1 MSTNIAKIFLK
12 LVDKHFPRIHR
23 LHKTFNRN
31 TIKVSYSYMI
41 NVQQLRQKHKNFIE
55 NKKNETTHS
64 CNCRDKN
71 GCPLNRNCR
80 TKNVNYKCTSPTKN
94 NVKKVYLAVSEG
106 EFKKYWYWNYQQSF
120 WNEHYKNGTTLS
132 KYLQSIKSWEQNVN
146 LSWEIIRQTAPY
158 FKEMLLMFAWKVNYC
173 IRFKPWRVSK

>member
-1 MSTNIAKIFLK
+1 MSTNIVKIFLK

-23 LHKTFNRN
+23 LHKTFNRNIHKTFNRN

-120 WNEHYKNGTTLS
+120 WNEHYKNGTALS
-132 KYLQSIKSWEQNVN
+132 KYLQSIKS
-146 LSWEIIRQTAPY
+146 
-158 FKEMLLMFAWKVNYC
+158 
-173 IRFKPWRVSK
+173 